1 MKIEKISTS
10 FTKIV
15 PIHKVEKIVST
26 ILDSIQTKE
35 DVSGLKLRLTNEIL
49 TRQEGAILL
58 AYFDEDEKPEGT
70 LILWR
75 PFDEFV
81 LVLVGEVEVNH
92 LPTPQQIHVE
102 VLPLSSKFKN
112 LLDKEV
118 DKFEQNA
125 EELKEL
131 ENIHK
136 IQFPE
141 KAAYIPI
148 KILRD
153 PELNVVVVDI
163 FNPYSE
169 SQEKYLCSK
178 HGYVK
183 LPRSVEFKSVREYLL
198 ALYNIPSTSSK
209 EEVEVILKSQL
220 GG

>member
-1 MKIEKISTS
+1 MKIEKINPS
-10 FTKIV
+10 FIRIA

-26 ILDSIQTKE
+26 VLDSIQTKE
-35 DVSGLKLRLTNEIL
+35 DVSDLKLRLTNEIL

-58 AYFDEDEKPEGT
+58 VYLDEDGKPEGT
-70 LILWR
+70 VLLWR

-81 LVLVGEVEVNH
+81 LVLVGEVEVNY
-92 LPTPQQIHVE
+92 LQAQQIHVE
-102 VLPLSSKFKN
+102 VLPLSPKFKN

-125 EELKEL
+125 EELREL
-131 ENIHK
+131 ESIHK

-141 KAAYIPI
+141 KTAYIPV
-148 KILRD
+148 KILKD
-153 PELNVVVVDI
+153 PELDVAVVDI

-178 HGYVK
+178 YGYVK
-183 LPRSVEFKSVREYLL
+183 LPRNVEFKSIREYLL